1 MKKRFSE
8 EQINKILK
16 ENESGVSTQDVCR
29 KYGISLNTF
38 YRWRSK
44 YGGMEL
50 SDMKKL
56 KILEDENNKLKKL
69 LAETMLENQ
78 AIKAVLEKKW

>member
-16 ENESGVSTQDVCR
+16 ENESGVATQDVCR
-29 KYGISLNTF
+29 KYGISLNTL

-56 KILEDENNKLKKL
+56 KLLEDENNKLKKL

>member
-56 KILEDENNKLKKL
+56 KLLEDENNKLKKL

>member
-8 EQINKILK
+8 EQINKILR
-16 ENESGVSTQDVCR
+16 ENESGVAIQEICR

-56 KILEDENNKLKKL
+56 KLLEDENNKLKKL

>member
-8 EQINKILK
+8 EQINKILR
-16 ENESGVSTQDVCR
+16 ENESGVAIPEICR

-56 KILEDENNKLKKL
+56 KLLEDENNKLKKL

>member
-16 ENESGVSTQDVCR
+16 ENESGVSTQEVCR

-56 KILEDENNKLKKL
+56 KLLEDENNKLKKL

>member
-8 EQINKILK
+8 EQISKILK
-16 ENESGVSTQDVCR
+16 ESESGISVQDVCR
-29 KYGISLNTF
+29 KHGISLNTF

-50 SDMKKL
+50 SDIKKL
-56 KILEDENNKLKKL
+56 KSLEDENSKLKKI

>member
-16 ENESGVSTQDVCR
+16 ESESGISVQDVCR
-29 KYGISLNTF
+29 KHGISLNTF

-50 SDMKKL
+50 SDIKKL
-56 KILEDENNKLKKL
+56 KSLEDENSKLKKL

>member
-8 EQINKILK
+8 EQISKILK

-29 KYGISLNTF
+29 KYGISLNTL

-50 SDMKKL
+50 SDIKKL
-56 KILEDENNKLKKL
+56 KALEEENGKLKKL